1 MKDEEEIID
10 GGNESCNFHD
20 MEDDTSAD
28 SSNFESKTADKAVQV
43 FIPDT
48 ISKVKT
54 RTRRIQTGK
63 SFTNFETT
71 DSQVQCDEI
80 GQCCNCHKNLISE
93 EDFESEKSEVF
104 LENQYIDSDDDEDL
118 YSENKDEDPDFSLSD
133 NEESEFE
140 EESDE
145 EETCNYK

>member
-1 MKDEEEIID
+1 MKDEEIID
-10 GGNESCNFHD
+10 DRNESCNFHD
-20 MEDDTSAD
+20 MQDDTSAD

-63 SFTNFETT
+63 SFTSFETT

-80 GQCCNCHKNLISE
+80 RLCCNCLKSLISK
-93 EDFESEKSEVF
+93 EDFESE
-104 LENQYIDSDDDEDL
+104 
-118 YSENKDEDPDFSLSD
+118 
-133 NEESEFE
+133 
-140 EESDE
+140 
-145 EETCNYK
+145 